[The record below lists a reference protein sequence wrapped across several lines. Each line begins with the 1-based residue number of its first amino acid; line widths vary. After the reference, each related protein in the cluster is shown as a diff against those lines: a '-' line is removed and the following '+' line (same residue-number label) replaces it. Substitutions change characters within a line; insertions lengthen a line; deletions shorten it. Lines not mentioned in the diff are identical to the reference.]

1 MDGTGQRHGVVRP
14 DFLDLHGGEFTYQR
28 PDPATNQLTGQPDT
42 PVNIPA
48 GGSQTFVIG
57 LTPATPVSTQLAAI
71 NPAVVYGTTPL
82 VFGFVCDNT
91 GAAPVQTDVNTLRL
105 NADDYP
111 DLDIVARTSTLS
123 GDGIVNVPQNGV
135 TRFSV
140 SALNIGPFPGAVAV
154 VIRPSRELPL
164 QAEICQSDPL
174 TGACT
179 GARGNIIGASFLPG
193 SPQTFTAIVGAGD
206 TPIDFSPRTNRLSLI
221 FLDANEKIVGGT
233 SVAIRTVDGP

>member
-1 MDGTGQRHGVVRP
+1 
-14 DFLDLHGGEFTYQR
+14 
-28 PDPATNQLTGQPDT
+28 
-42 PVNIPA
+42 
-48 GGSQTFVIG
+48 
-57 LTPATPVSTQLAAI
+57 
-71 NPAVVYGTTPL
+71 
-82 VFGFVCDNT
+82 
-91 GAAPVQTDVNTLRL
+91 
-105 NADDYP
+105 
-111 DLDIVARTSTLS
+111 
-123 GDGIVNVPQNGV
+123 
-135 TRFSV
+135 
-140 SALNIGPFPGAVAV
+140 V